1 MKKNRA
7 SNIIIFVGALSNTN
21 TAMTNEVFDYVSAD
35 KIETSLAKT

>member
-7 SNIIIFVGALSNTN
+7 SNIIIFVCALSNAN
-21 TAMTNEVFDYVSAD
+21 TAMTNEVFDYVLAD